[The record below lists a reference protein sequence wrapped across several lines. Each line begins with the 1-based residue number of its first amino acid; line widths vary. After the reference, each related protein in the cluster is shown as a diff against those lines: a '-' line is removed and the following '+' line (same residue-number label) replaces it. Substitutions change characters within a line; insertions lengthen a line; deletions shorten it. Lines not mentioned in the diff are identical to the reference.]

1 LTNAKMD
8 KTHNIKLISLDL
20 FGTLVNVQQSRDTI
34 WRNFLGKDYT
44 EELGHRYWDMA
55 DVILRHKVN
64 ENPTT
69 FKSVRTIFN
78 ETYTEL
84 FSKINVMY
92 DPILAADA
100 LMKGHNLQNIYPDTK
115 QFLRSISTKYQI
127 CVSSDC
133 DMEMLAGIH
142 DLHKFDAVF
151 SSEQLGYYKSSKE
164 FWIHVLD
171 HYNIAPQ
178 DVLHIGDANSD
189 IIIPKQL
196 GMITCWLNRHSRI
209 WDSPIRPDFEVNS
222 LKQILEIMNLK

>member
-1 LTNAKMD
+1 MD
-8 KTHNIKLISLDL
+8 KPLNIKLISLDL

-34 WRNFLGKDYT
+34 WKVFLGQDYT
-44 EELGHRYWDMA
+44 EELSHKYWDMA
-55 DVILRHKVN
+55 DVILRRKVN

-84 FSKINVMY
+84 FNKINVMY

-100 LMKGHNLQNIYPDTK
+100 LMKGHNLQNIYPDTS
-115 QFLRSISTKYQI
+115 QFLKSIGDRYQI

-133 DMEMLAGIH
+133 DTEMLVGIH

-164 FWIHVLD
+164 FWMHVLD
-171 HYNIAPQ
+171 HYSIVPKNI
-178 DVLHIGDANSD
+178 LHIGDANSD

-196 GMITCWLNRHSRI
+196 GLRTCWLNRHNRI
-209 WDSPIRPDFEVNS
+209 WDNPVEPDFEVNS
-222 LKQILEIMNLK
+222 LQQVSGILGLK